1 MKFGK
6 GAREM
11 RALFH
16 FKIRNY
22 VAPIFGDGPACNV
35 GLRRESPVCLLIK
48 RLPNEFCG
56 EWPRAN

>member
-22 VAPIFGDGPACNV
+22 VARSFLVMALPAM
-35 GLRRESPVCLLIK
+35 LD
-48 RLPNEFCG
+48 CG
-56 EWPRAN
+56 ANHPSAR